1 MLTATI
7 IRHRANTG
15 KVSVW
20 LLVLLLLVA
29 VAAACW
35 AALPMTAGEQV
46 RRHLLAK
53 LRAHYR
59 DAYVDIRAARYEPG
73 RGIIIEQLVLGDA
86 RRQSECQAF
95 VQVEQILV
103 DTDLNL
109 QRLADFDFTPKKV
122 TLRGIELKSH
132 VTPDGKLALEKL
144 LPLPNFGP
152 GAETIE
158 LERGSLAIIDSV
170 NPDARPLVIRDIR
183 GRILNRPQDPTA
195 PKKYLLTAES
205 DFFES
210 LEVVAEVDPQRW
222 NVRSR
227 LRRGSFDRGLAAQ
240 LPFCIR
246 QRISKLTG
254 LSTVFDGVFSVEGG
268 AQQDS
273 LNWVGKIDLID
284 GRYESQFIPYQLER
298 LQGEFFLRPSGLEVA
313 SLSARIGDALCQA
326 KGTTQGWKWPMPL
339 SFSLDTEELLLHE
352 ELASCTPQKCQEI
365 FQRLLPRGRIAANA
379 NFRFDGQ
386 KWSWQS
392 AIQCLGVDVQF
403 DRFPYPVK
411 DIRGTILSS
420 DRETVGQGLV
430 GRLEGQPLRCNVRLE
445 KPDPARNNRTTLV
458 ELSTEGPLTIDETLL
473 TALTPRGESTSK
485 LETLVRSLNVSGKV
499 GLASS
504 RFESWADGKRTKM
517 MDLRF
522 EQSNLRYDRFAYP
535 IHDIQGQV
543 LVENDTV
550 HISNMRGQS
559 IDSASI
565 AARGICRTEPE
576 GTRFQLE
583 IDGFGIS
590 MDQTLRRVL
599 AAEHQS
605 IWDTLGP
612 SGVLEHLNVLVDLPA
627 GQTVP
632 KLKIMADQSPR
643 GDNPPRAVSIT
654 PEHLPYRLNITGGR
668 AEYVDDRVVI
678 SDLQGWHGQSRLNA
692 QGSCVRHDDGRWVLS
707 VDAQPPT
714 RVLVDNDLLTAL
726 PQEVQGTFRSLQL
739 YGPPVSI
746 RGTANFAF
754 PDFQH
759 PDLDFDWDLR
769 LQLEGN
775 RIGDAGPVHDIRGE
789 IQIAGMRV
797 DQKTNATGSIRCDS
811 LHVDNIQVTN
821 VTGPI
826 LIRDDQLFIGQ
837 AVHDG
842 RSEAIAKAT
851 QSMRGGL
858 FGGIAELDGQ
868 MDLTSGRFDVNGRF
882 DGIDFA
888 TLLRDLDQAAQHT
901 QGTGRAVMRLKGLLG
916 DYQTLSGQ
924 GSASLSDAS
933 LYELPAVV
941 RLLNILSVKPN
952 HDGDLSNCELKFRLD
967 GEQLSFDDIRIWGDI
982 LVLRGSGTANL
993 RQELDLRF
1001 ETGVSPNNLW
1011 SRLLNPLKDQQ
1022 YTLWTIDVTGT
1033 LANPVFDKRTL
1044 KQIEQ
1049 ALERLFPELDGDGSN
1064 RRTAARSSRQEL
1076 LTR

>member
-1 MLTATI
+1 MQNAVAT
-7 IRHRANTG
+7 RQRDTTG
-15 KVSVW
+15 RVSVW
-20 LLVLLLLVA
+20 VLVLLLLIA
-29 VAAACW
+29 VAAAAW
-35 AALPMTAGEQV
+35 SALPTTAGEQV
-46 RRHLLAK
+46 RRHLLSK
-53 LRAHYR
+53 LREHYR
-59 DAYVDIRAARYEPG
+59 EAYVDIGAARYEPG
-73 RGIIIEQLVLGDA
+73 RGVVIEQLVLGDA
-86 RRQSECQAF
+86 ARQGQCKALVCIERI
-95 VQVEQILV
+95 VV
-103 DTDLNL
+103 DTDLSL
-109 QRLADFDFTPKKV
+109 QRLADFDFSPKKL
-122 TLRGIELKSH
+122 TIRGLELTSQIDPEGHLAIEQFF
-132 VTPDGKLALEKL
+132 
-144 LPLPNFGP
+144 PLPKFGP

-158 LERGSLAIIDSV
+158 IERGVLSVIDPANS
-170 NPDARPLVIRDIR
+170 DARPMVVREIK
-183 GRILNRPQDPTA
+183 GRILNRPPNPADPKTFQ
-195 PKKYLLTAES
+195 LTAEA
-205 DFFES
+205 DFFEL
-210 LEVVAEVDPQRW
+210 LEVVGEFDSEKW

-227 LRRGSFDRGLAAQ
+227 LRRAEFNRTVAAQ
-240 LPFCIR
+240 LPFCLR
-246 QRISKLTG
+246 NRLTKLAG
-254 LSTVFDGVFSVEGG
+254 LSATFDGVASVEGG
-268 AQQDS
+268 SQQAA
-273 LNWVGKIDLID
+273 LNWVSKVDLID
-284 GRYESQFIPYQLER
+284 GRYESSFLPYQMER

-313 SLSARIGDALCQA
+313 LLSARIGDARCEA
-326 KGTTQGWKWPMPL
+326 KGATQGWRWPMPL

-365 FQRLLPRGRIAANA
+365 FQRLNPRGRIAANA
-379 NFRFDGQ
+379 NVRFDGQ

-392 AIQCLGVDVQF
+392 AIQCLGLDVQF

-411 DIRGTILSS
+411 DVRGTIFSS
-420 DRETVGQGLV
+420 DRETIGQGLV
-430 GRLEGQPLRCNVRLE
+430 GRLEGQPLRCNLRLE
-445 KPDPARNNRTTLV
+445 KRDPAANNRTTLV

-473 TALTPRGESTSK
+473 TSLTPRGEETSK
-485 LETLVRSLNVSGKV
+485 LENLVRSLNVSGKV
-499 GLASS
+499 SLASS
-504 RFESWADGKRTKM
+504 KFESWADGTRTKM

-522 EQSNLRYDRFAYP
+522 EQTNLRYDRFAYP

-543 LVENDTV
+543 LVDNDIV
-550 HISNMRGQS
+550 HISNVRGQS

-565 AARGICRTEPE
+565 SARGICQSLPA
-576 GTRFQLE
+576 GTLFQLE
-583 IDGFGIS
+583 IDGYGIS
-590 MDQTLRRVL
+590 MDQSLRRVL

-612 SGVLEHLNVLVDLPA
+612 SGVLEHLNVFIDLAP
-627 GQTVP
+627 GQTTP
-632 KLKIMADQSPR
+632 QLKIMADQYPR
-643 GDNPPRAVSIT
+643 SDRPPRSVSIT
-654 PEHLPYRLNITGGR
+654 PESLPYRLNITGGR
-668 AEYVDDRVVI
+668 AEYVDDQVVI

-692 QGSCVRHDDGRWVLS
+692 QGRCVRQADGRWVLS

-726 PQEVQGTFRSLQL
+726 PEEVQGTFHALQL
-739 YGPPVSI
+739 YGPPVSL

-754 PDFQH
+754 PDHDH

-789 IQIAGMRV
+789 VQIAGERIA
-797 DQKTNATGSIRCDS
+797 QTTNATGNVRLDS
-811 LHVDNIQVTN
+811 LHVDNVQVTN
-821 VTGPI
+821 VQGPI
-826 LIRDDQLFIGQ
+826 LIREDQLFVGQ

-842 RSEAIAKAT
+842 RSESVAASSKSI
-851 QSMRGGL
+851 RGGL

-888 TLLRDLDQAAQHT
+888 TLLRDLNQPAQHT
-901 QGTGRAVMRLKGLLG
+901 KGAGRAVMRLRGLLG

-924 GSASLSDAS
+924 GAASLQDAS

-967 GEQLSFDDIRIWGDI
+967 GEQISFDDIRIWGDI

-1049 ALERLFPELDGDGSN
+1049 ALERLFPEFDGDNSN
-1064 RRTAARSSRQEL
+1064 RRTAGRTTRQEL

>member
-1 MLTATI
+1 MTAF
-7 IRHRANTG
+7 RQRAKAG
-15 KVSVW
+15 GISVW
-20 LLVLLLLVA
+20 VLMSLLLIA
-29 VAAACW
+29 VAAAIW
-35 AALPMTAGEQV
+35 SALPMTAGEQV
-46 RRHLLAK
+46 RRHLLGK
-53 LRAHYR
+53 LRSHYR
-59 DAYVDIRAARYEPG
+59 DAHVDIRSARYEPG

-86 RRQSECQAF
+86 RRQSDCQAF
-95 VQVEQILV
+95 VRIEQIVV
-103 DTDLNL
+103 DTNLSL
-109 QRLADFDFTPKKV
+109 QRLVDFDFSPKTV
-122 TLRGIELKSH
+122 TLRGMEVKSQID
-132 VTPDGKLALEKL
+132 PDGRLAVEKFM
-144 LPLPNFGP
+144 PLPNFGP
-152 GAETIE
+152 GAETIFV
-158 LERGSLAIIDSV
+158 ERGSLAITDAA
-170 NPDARPLVIRDIR
+170 NPEGRPVVIREIR
-183 GRILNRPQDPTA
+183 GQVLNRPANPEDP
-195 PKKYLLTAES
+195 KRYQLTAES

-210 LEVVAEVDPQRW
+210 LDLLADVTPEKW

-227 LRRGSFDRGLAAQ
+227 IVRGTFDRALASQ
-240 LPFCIR
+240 LPFCVR

-254 LSTVFDGVFSVEGG
+254 LSTVCDAVFSAEG
-268 AQQDS
+268 DS
-273 LNWVGKIDLID
+273 QNGIRNWVGKVDLID
-284 GRYESQFIPYQLER
+284 GRYESPFLPYQLER
-298 LQGEFFLRPSGLEVA
+298 LQGEFLLRPQGLEVV

-326 KGTTQGWKWPMPL
+326 KGTTQGWSWPMPIA
-339 SFSLDTEELLLHE
+339 FSLDTEELLLHE

-379 NFRFDGQ
+379 NVRFDGQ

-411 DIRGTILSS
+411 DIRGTILCS

-445 KPDPARNNRTTLV
+445 KADRAANNRTTLV
-458 ELSTEGPLTIDETLL
+458 ELSTQGPLTIDETLL

-499 GLASS
+499 ALASS
-504 RFESWADGKRTKM
+504 RFESWADGTRTKL

-543 LVENDTV
+543 LVENDVV

-565 AARGICRTEPE
+565 SARGICQTEPA

-583 IDGFGIS
+583 IDGYGIS
-590 MDQTLRRVL
+590 MDQSLRRVL

-627 GQTVP
+627 GATVP
-632 KLKIMADQSPR
+632 KLKIMADQYPR
-643 GDNPPRAVSIT
+643 DDTTPRSVSIT
-654 PEHLPYRLNITGGR
+654 PESLPYRLNITGGR
-668 AEYVDDRVVI
+668 AEYVDDQVLI

-692 QGSCVRHDDGRWVLS
+692 QGRCVRQQDGRWVLS

-726 PQEVQGTFRSLQL
+726 PQEVQGTFRAMQL
-739 YGPPVSI
+739 YGPPVSL

-754 PDFQH
+754 PDRAH

-789 IQIAGMRV
+789 VHLAGERI
-797 DQKTNATGSIRCDS
+797 DQATIATGSVRLDS
-811 LHVDNIQVTN
+811 MHVDNVQITN
-821 VTGPI
+821 VEGPI
-826 LIRDDQLFIGQ
+826 LIREDQLFVGQ

-842 RSEAIAKAT
+842 SSEAVAASTKSI
-851 QSMRGGL
+851 RGGV

-882 DGIDFA
+882 DSIDFA
-888 TLLRDLDQAAQHT
+888 TLLRDMAQPASQT
-901 QGTGRAVMRLKGLLG
+901 KGKGRAVMRLRGLLG
-916 DYQTLSGQ
+916 DFQTLSGQ
-924 GSASLSDAS
+924 GSARLTDAS

-941 RLLNILSVKPN
+941 RLLNILSVKPT
-952 HDGDLSNCELKFRLD
+952 HDGDLSNCEMQFRLD
-967 GEQLSFDDIRIWGDI
+967 GEQIHFDDIRIWGDI

-1049 ALERLFPELDGDGSN
+1049 ALERLFPEFDGDSSS
-1064 RRTAARSSRQEL
+1064 RRSAQRTSRQEL